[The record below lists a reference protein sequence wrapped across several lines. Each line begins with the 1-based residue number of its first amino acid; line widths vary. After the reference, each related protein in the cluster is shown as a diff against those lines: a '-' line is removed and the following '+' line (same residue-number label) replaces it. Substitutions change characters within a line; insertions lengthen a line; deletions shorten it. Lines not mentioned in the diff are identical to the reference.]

1 MNITSV
7 DTKPQ
12 YIRLRQGVT
21 VRNGNTLVESSIDD
35 PAELYRALNCNYPK
49 FFKMD
54 LLSKWAWLGAEALLK
69 DVNETAAYDEA
80 DRNKTAIVIATT
92 NGCLDVDRRFAET
105 LRTVPSPALFVY
117 TLPNIM
123 LGEISIRHG
132 FKGEQLCE
140 VQEYFDTTK
149 MLLWVEDLFQNHD
162 TTHCLFGWADAVDGY
177 HDVCLFWANA
187 DNIHELTPDA
197 LQSILELK

>member
-7 DTKPQ
+7 DTATQ
-12 YIRLRQGVT
+12 YIRLREGVAIK
-21 VRNGNTLVESSIDD
+21 NGEKLVNSPISD
-35 PAELYRALNCNYPK
+35 PNELYKALNCNYPK

-54 LLSKWAWLGAEALLK
+54 LLSKWAWLGAEALLS
-69 DVNETAAYDEA
+69 DGEVSLLDGA
-80 DRNKTAIVIATT
+80 DKNKTAIVIATT

-149 MLLWVEDLFQNHD
+149 MILWVEDLFANHD
-162 TTHCLFGWADAVDGY
+162 TTHCLFGWADAVDDY
-177 HDVCLFWANA
+177 YDVCLFWADTNS
-187 DNIHELTPDA
+187 IQSLTPDT
-197 LQSILELK
+197 LQSILDLK

>member
-1 MNITSV
+1 MNITSA

-12 YIRLRQGVT
+12 YIRLREGIA
-21 VRNGNTLVESSIDD
+21 VRDGKTLVESSIND
-35 PAELYRALNCNYPK
+35 PADLYRALNCNYPK

-54 LLSKWAWLGAEALLK
+54 LLSKWAWLGAEALLN
-69 DVNETAAYDEA
+69 DSDAPLAESA
-80 DRNKTAIVIATT
+80 DKNRTAIVIATT
-92 NGCLDVDRRFAET
+92 NGCLDVDRRYAET

-149 MLLWVEDLFQNHD
+149 MLLWVDDLFKNHD
-162 TTHCLFGWADAVDGY
+162 TTHCLFGWADAVDDY

-187 DNIHELTPDA
+187 DNIHELTPAA
-197 LQSILELK
+197 LQSILDLK